1 MGSQVPGSR
10 RGATCPEISGNIPSV
25 PGAPGAPHSVPPGR
39 APAVRQPPAVEQALA
54 GGSHHCMEQTLAG
67 GSHHCMEQTLAFR
80 SHHCM
85 EQTLAFRSHHCMEQ
99 TLAFRSHGLGCVCG
113 RRKPQMGSVFTA
125 SLRDARASLGRLPRV
140 SPVAIFT
147 SSLRDGHLP
156 PAVGQTLAGGSH
168 GLGCFPTH
176 AKKPHGWGTGFIS
189 DSHPKHENKCV
200 VRGGN

>member
-54 GGSHHCMEQTLAG
+54 GGSHHCMEQTLA
-67 GSHHCMEQTLAFR
+67 FR

-125 SLRDARASLGRLPRV
+125 SLRD
-140 SPVAIFT
+140 
-147 SSLRDGHLP
+147 GHLP

-176 AKKPHGWGTGFIS
+176 AKKPHVWGTGFIS